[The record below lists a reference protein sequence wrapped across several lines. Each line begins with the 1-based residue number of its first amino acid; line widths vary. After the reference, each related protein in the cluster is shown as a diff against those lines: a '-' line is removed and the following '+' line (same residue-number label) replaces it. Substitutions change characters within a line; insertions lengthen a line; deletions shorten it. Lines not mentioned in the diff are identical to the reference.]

1 LTSPGPCFAGKPGDK
16 VAAAVDA
23 IREALRPH
31 AGPDG
36 VVMDAR
42 AWLVLAHR

>member
-1 LTSPGPCFAGKPGDK
+1 LTTPGPCFAGKPEDK

-23 IREALRPH
+23 IREALTPH
-31 AGPDG
+31 AGSDG

-42 AWLVLAHR
+42 AWLVLAHG